1 MTHTPF
7 IVELTTEYEA
17 IAHSFFSIVPAHT
30 ETVGEFA
37 DTKTQLDDA
46 LANLSKDV
54 AYSIAFVGQYSAGK
68 STIVSALTGRRD
80 IQIDTNIATDVTSS
94 YKYKALDIIDTP
106 GLFTENK
113 DHDERTYNAIE
124 QSDLIVFCLTHSLF
138 DPITLRN
145 FEHLA
150 YERGYASRMML
161 VVNKMSAEAGD
172 YEDKVQAY
180 TKTLEDTLGKERL
193 AELKVVFIDAKDYIE
208 GSDGG
213 PDFLI
218 EESNFD
224 EFIATLD
231 HFVSENGELGRAMT
245 PLDILTSAV
254 LDAQALLSRDPTED
268 DAYAQLLEKLSRR
281 VTLTKEWL
289 ANEGTASASRVKSM
303 VIELA
308 ATTWDELQEVKS
320 EDEAANVISKLEKRI
335 IEVAREVS
343 DEFGARASEATVRLQ
358 DDFADVLSGDLSNA
372 LFDGLDL
379 SGVGSSVNAKGAQV
393 NISDTAKLRTQ
404 FDSVNDIAKKVG
416 LNLSKA
422 GQGANYSAQ
431 ASGGFQFLKASQAS
445 GSQLHQGILWA
456 GKAIGF
462 KFKPWQAVNMAKNLA
477 NVGKALGP
485 ILAVAGFGLTLW
497 EIHQEGQQAKKIT
510 DARLTLNNDLGKV
523 GEELKRQFSDQ
534 VVTTRHQIF
543 DPIDKQ
549 LKATRQA
556 HYASISHNND
566 DILRL
571 QALHE
576 RLDRLRDRLVEMV

>member
-37 DTKTQLDDA
+37 NTKTQLDNA

-94 YKYKALDIIDTP
+94 YKYKALEIIDTP

-172 YEDKVQAY
+172 YEDKVRAY
-180 TKTLEDTLGKERL
+180 TQTLEATLGKERL
-193 AELKVVFIDAKDYIE
+193 AELKIVFIDARDYIE

-224 EFIATLD
+224 EFITMLD
-231 HFVSENGELGRAMT
+231 HFVSENGSLGRAMT

-254 LDAQALLSRDPTED
+254 LDAQALLSRDSSED
-268 DAYAQLLEKLSRR
+268 DAYAQLLEKLSKR
-281 VTLTKEWL
+281 VTRTKEWL
-289 ANEGTASASRVKSM
+289 SNEGAASASKVKSA
-303 VIELA
+303 VLELA
-308 ATTWDELQEVKS
+308 AATWDELQEVKS
-320 EDEAANVISKLEKRI
+320 EDDASKVISKLEERVI
-335 IEVAREVS
+335 AVAKEVS
-343 DEFGARASEATVRLQ
+343 EEFGARASEATVRIQ

-372 LFDGLDL
+372 LFEGLELD
-379 SGVGSSVNAKGAQV
+379 GVGDSVNAEGARV
-393 NISDTAKLRTQ
+393 NINDTKKLRAQ
-404 FDSVNDIAKKVG
+404 FESVNSIAKTVG

-422 GQGANYSAQ
+422 GQGAKYSAQ
-431 ASGGFQFLKASQAS
+431 AGSGFQFLKASQAS

-456 GKAIGF
+456 GKMIGF

-497 EIHQEGQQAKKIT
+497 EIYQEGQQAKKIT
-510 DARLTLNNDLGKV
+510 DARLTLNSDLGKV
-523 GEELKRQFSDQ
+523 GTDLKRQLSEQ
-534 VVTTRHQIF
+534 VVKTRHQIF
-543 DPIDKQ
+543 DPIDQ
-549 LKATRQA
+549 HLDAARQD
-556 HYASISHNND
+556 HYASLSHNKD

-571 QALHE
+571 QALHK
-576 RLDRLRDRLVEMV
+576 RLDGLRDRLVEMM